1 MILTLFSVSGSLQR
15 LVEMLDNG
23 SDEEKI
29 EAAWCLNNIS
39 AGTDDHARMVI
50 DAACDSLIRGLSSGN
65 VPLEVSFPYLI
76 VLSVSCFYVFIIFIV
91 FSVLNVLKGYYR
103 TIFIRL
109 KFLFGSQQK

>member
-65 VPLEVSFPYLI
+65 VPLEVSCSSYFI
-76 VLSVSCFYVFIIFIV
+76 VLSIFCFYVFIIFIV
-91 FSVLNVLKGYYR
+91 LSILNVFKLY
-103 TIFIRL
+103 
-109 KFLFGSQQK
+109 